1 MQLNTVEIDSAE
13 IAFGDL
19 KALNGLNLSV
29 PQGSIFG
36 LIGPNGAG
44 KTTTINCITD
54 LLDIDAGTIK
64 IFGKDLNDH
73 GLFIKRKMGALY
85 ENTDDLFLYLTGE
98 EYLQFTGEVYGLD
111 KNTITERSNL
121 LLEYWELNSY
131 RYMLINEYSKGMRKK
146 ISLAS
151 ILLHNPDLIIMDE
164 PFDGLDALSVNKL
177 KQLIKRLRE
186 KGKTVLITSH
196 ILSYIE
202 DLTDEVAILH
212 KGKVVFQS
220 PTSEMRTKAKNEL
233 SNEKYNSLEEIFLDL
248 TSTNKNGNQEGL
260 YWLE

>member
-1 MQLNTVEIDSAE
+1 MN
-13 IAFGDL
+13 
-19 KALNGLNLSV
+19 V
-29 PQGSIFG
+29 PQGYIFG

-54 LLDIDAGTIK
+54 LLDIDAGSIK
-64 IFGKDLNDH
+64 IFGKDLNDN
-73 GLFIKRKMGALY
+73 GLFIKRKMGTLY
-85 ENTDDLFLYLTGE
+85 ENTDDLFQYLTGE
-98 EYLQFTGEVYGLD
+98 EYLQFTGEVFGLD
-111 KNTITERSNL
+111 KKAISERSDV

-220 PTSEMRTKAKNEL
+220 PTSEIRTKAKNEL